1 VDTRQAPQTYV
12 ALSIM
17 AFLSLSA
24 WCASAL
30 ASSETQALSPL
41 LAAHSDASL
50 PDILRGDP
58 RVPTLRTLDSSTIVT
73 QPALTD
79 ARQETTELQSSDH
92 EAPDEASL
100 LITEI
105 PDLTTRLPGVSA
117 VDLPRFRRYML
128 RTDI

>member
-1 VDTRQAPQTYV
+1 MNTRQAPQTYV

-30 ASSETQALSPL
+30 ASSETQMPRPS
-41 LAAHSDASL
+41 LAAHGDARLS
-50 PDILRGDP
+50 DILGGDV
-58 RVPTLRTLDSSTIVT
+58 RVPGLHALDSSTIT
-73 QPALTD
+73 TLPALTD
-79 ARQETTELQSSDH
+79 TRPETTGLQNSDR
-92 EAPDEASL
+92 EAPAKASRPS
-100 LITEI
+100 TEI
-105 PDLTTRLPGVSA
+105 PSRATRLPGVSA